1 MINIEK
7 LKSTWYFEDL
17 FLKKWDIL
25 FSEWDIDDNL
35 YIVEDWE
42 LIVEKFTNSDKIE
55 TRELAKIW
63 NNAIFWEWSLTNS
76 NKKEVRIRA
85 NNDTKL
91 VFINSKVNFEKFIVK
106 NPSQGINLL
115 AEIIDLTNKRL
126 LDSNYMVTS
135 SYSISKFISEISEF
149 NNENLYK
156 IFDELNSI
164 LKSEYV
170 IYLENNPVMDKYLS
184 MKYDT
189 RYKWKMQN
197 IIIEE
202 WLDKEI
208 INQLINEW
216 VILGEK
222 YILNEI
228 VLAWKKIWLLLIGSE
243 KLSDT
248 IEKSLLSIS
257 ISIGWYIKQ
266 KQKIEEDN
274 NLYDN

>member
-7 LKSTWYFEDL
+7 LKITWFFEDL
-17 FLKKWDIL
+17 FLKEWDIL

-35 YIVEDWE
+35 YIIEDWE
-42 LIVEKFTNSDKIE
+42 LIVEKFTNSDKVE

-85 NNDTKL
+85 NKDTKI
-91 VFINSKVNFEKFIVK
+91 VFINSKTNFEKFIVK
-106 NPSQGINLL
+106 NPSQGIKLL

-197 IIIEE
+197 IIIED
-202 WLDKEI
+202 WLNKEI

-228 VLAWKKIWLLLIGSE
+228 VLAWKKIWLLLIWSE

-266 KQKIEEDN
+266 KQKIEEDK
-274 NLYDN
+274 NLYAN